1 MPLPRERNSIPW
13 VADRSP
19 VLPGSEALIARPCL
33 CTRTPAT
40 LGQLGPVPS
49 RSQQGAPQRKAS
61 PDTSDS
67 IAPTSWRCLAL
78 LSKLG
83 GRIDPGTKACHL
95 QCVLDPGEGER
106 LCAVH

>member
-1 MPLPRERNSIPW
+1 MPLPRGQNSKPW
-13 VADRSP
+13 VPDRSRA
-19 VLPGSEALIARPCL
+19 LLGSEALITRPCL

-40 LGQLGPVPS
+40 LGQLGPVPN
-49 RSQQGAPQRKAS
+49 RSPQEAPQREAS
-61 PDTSDS
+61 PDKSGS
-67 IAPTSWRCLAL
+67 IASTSCQCSAL

-95 QCVLDPGEGER
+95 RRLLDPGGGAW